1 MSSIHPC
8 ILTIMISS
16 GPQHSHALTIPP
28 QRGGRSF
35 QPPRLLDGQLDE
47 PTKDAVPSSCPFIET
62 QRLPAKPRV
71 GKGAYG
77 ADLVV
82 ITDT

>member
-1 MSSIHPC
+1 MFSGARHPAAD
-8 ILTIMISS
+8 
-16 GPQHSHALTIPP
+16 GQK
-28 QRGGRSF
+28 R
-35 QPPRLLDGQLDE
+35 LDGQLDE
-47 PTKDAVPSSCPFIET
+47 PTKDAVPSSRPFIES